1 MHLGLEK
8 LIDMENPI
16 KETLPVVRFLTKLF
30 VFLMV
35 PGLHLFSIGKRII
48 GSVFVILFLTTLI
61 VPFSPQLESAWLNYL
76 TAIYPIVTGL
86 IVSIVVLVF
95 IVVDLPN
102 IGRRS
107 ISQVGLLV
115 FVLSIALFI
124 TVPEPGRNIALSNAD
139 HMCPEICYGDVVV
152 FKPSEDSELDI
163 EKIQSG
169 DIVAYRQGEATRVNR
184 VIAEAGQ
191 IVCVTKPF
199 QVEVKSEFDPNCDE
213 NYKLENRFYFVSGDN
228 PSPSKLGMT
237 YHHKVIHQG
246 DIHGIQPVV
255 VANWSGWVIFLSYF
269 IGV

>member
-1 MHLGLEK
+1 M
-8 LIDMENPI
+8 
-16 KETLPVVRFLTKLF
+16 
-30 VFLMV
+30 
-35 PGLHLFSIGKRII
+35 
-48 GSVFVILFLTTLI
+48 ILFLTTLI

-152 FKPSEDSELDI
+152 FKPREDSELDI

-169 DIVAYRQGEATRVNR
+169 DIRGISPGGSNTGEQGYS
-184 VIAEAGQ
+184 
-191 IVCVTKPF
+191 
-199 QVEVKSEFDPNCDE
+199 KSRTDCLCNQA
-213 NYKLENRFYFVSGDN
+213 LSGR
-228 PSPSKLGMT
+228 G
-237 YHHKVIHQG
+237 
-246 DIHGIQPVV
+246 
-255 VANWSGWVIFLSYF
+255 
-269 IGV
+269 

>member
-152 FKPSEDSELDI
+152 FKPREDSELDI

-169 DIVAYRQGEATRVNR
+169 DIRGISPGGSNTGEQGYS
-184 VIAEAGQ
+184 
-191 IVCVTKPF
+191 
-199 QVEVKSEFDPNCDE
+199 KSRTDCLCNQG
-213 NYKLENRFYFVSGDN
+213 LSGR
-228 PSPSKLGMT
+228 G
-237 YHHKVIHQG
+237 
-246 DIHGIQPVV
+246 
-255 VANWSGWVIFLSYF
+255 
-269 IGV
+269 